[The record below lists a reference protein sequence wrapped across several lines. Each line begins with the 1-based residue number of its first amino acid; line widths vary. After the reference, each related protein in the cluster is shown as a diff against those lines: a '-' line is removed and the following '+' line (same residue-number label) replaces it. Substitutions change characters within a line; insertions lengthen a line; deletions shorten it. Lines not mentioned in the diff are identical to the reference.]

1 MSIRIQKSATDR
13 SLHGVCG
20 GIAEYFGI
28 SPFIVRLPFILFIP
42 AGLIIYI
49 VLTNLIDE
57 PPYSL

>member
-1 MSIRIQKSATDR
+1 MRRRPRKSGSDR
-13 SLHGVCG
+13 SVHGVCG

-28 SPFIVRLPFILFIP
+28 SSFLVRLPFVLFIP
-42 AGLIIYI
+42 AGLIVYI

>member
-13 SLHGVCG
+13 SFHGVCG

-28 SPFIVRLPFILFIP
+28 SSLIVRLPFILFIP

-49 VLTNLIDE
+49 VLTNLLAE
-57 PPYSL
+57 PPKSF